1 MVCGADWRERGPPFS
16 RGRLEKE
23 SVMAGLDPAIHVF
36 GRSKRK
42 DMDAR
47 EFFLEDALSRFC
59 PGMTNC
65 VPQFVTS
72 SR

>member
-1 MVCGADWRERGPPFS
+1 
-16 RGRLEKE
+16 
-23 SVMAGLDPAIHVF
+23 MAGLDPAIHVF

-47 EFFLEDALSRFC
+47 EFFLEDARRAFC
-59 PGMTNC
+59 PGTTNR
-65 VPQFVTS
+65 VSQFVTS